1 MEFYPLIIV
10 SLPPPLPQY
19 RILLIVSH
27 FTFRICFGVGREME
41 GKGLGRKGEKG
52 KEEGKGNRL
61 PACLN
66 VENIP
71 MWENFKK

>member
-1 MEFYPLIIV
+1 
-10 SLPPPLPQY
+10 
-19 RILLIVSH
+19 
-27 FTFRICFGVGREME
+27 ME

-71 MWENFKK
+71 MWDNFKK